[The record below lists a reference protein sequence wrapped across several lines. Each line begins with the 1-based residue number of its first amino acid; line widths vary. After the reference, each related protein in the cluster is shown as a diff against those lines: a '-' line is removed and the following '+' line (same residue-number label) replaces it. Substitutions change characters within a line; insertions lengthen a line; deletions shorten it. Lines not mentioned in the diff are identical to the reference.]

1 MAAAQDVLG
10 PPPVMDSFFDDHIA
24 DYGPHPPESFFE
36 HMMAEESTP
45 GPPGGSSNWLVSP
58 SYLNIQRESVYRDIH
73 IRSCVYRSL
82 SLYIYIYIYIIYLY
96 LVKKVF
102 TRTLGHC
109 HELLRINL
117 GSMSVRPIPLKNT
130 ALPLPQ
136 HLLPHTKAWLD
147 MFRLFLPSGSY
158 LKMFS

>member
-45 GPPGGSSNWLVSP
+45 GPPCGSSNWLVSP

-73 IRSCVYRSL
+73 IRSCVYIYIYLSL
-82 SLYIYIYIYIIYLY
+82 HLYIYYYLFISCEESFHTHAGS
-96 LVKKVF
+96 LPWTF
-102 TRTLGHC
+102 TYQ
-109 HELLRINL
+109 
-117 GSMSVRPIPLKNT
+117 S
-130 ALPLPQ
+130 
-136 HLLPHTKAWLD
+136 WLD
-147 MFRLFLPSGSY
+147 VSETNPFKKKQSSTAAPTPPATYQSMVGY
-158 LKMFS
+158 V

>member
-73 IRSCVYRSL
+73 IRSCVY
-82 SLYIYIYIYIIYLY
+82 IYILFIYIL
-96 LVKKVF
+96 
-102 TRTLGHC
+102 
-109 HELLRINL
+109 
-117 GSMSVRPIPLKNT
+117 
-130 ALPLPQ
+130 
-136 HLLPHTKAWLD
+136 
-147 MFRLFLPSGSY
+147 
-158 LKMFS
+158 